1 MEIRTLAAGEHEEL
15 LELLND
21 WEIPDGWQGR
31 DFFRRYL
38 EHDPSYNDENIH
50 VAEEAGRLLACVQ
63 IFPRRIRI
71 LGHAVPAGGIGT
83 VFTAVERRG
92 EGISSRLLAH
102 AVDTMVDREMEVSLL
117 FAARTQFYRKAGWQ
131 PWRAERS
138 VLMKADAL
146 PPGIDATLRAD
157 AGIEIHEFDSG
168 RDFAAVKA
176 IHSAYSASR
185 NGTVVRD
192 EELWKASLTLAGNP
206 DEEFLVVRQGGA
218 AVAYVRCTL
227 LNGLLTMTELG
238 RTEDA
243 AVPLALLMARSLETR
258 DCDPLAP
265 ASLSSRQL
273 RSALLLPVFD
283 DLALTVALEQRGFTS
298 HPFEDPTTMLRCL
311 NMNAM
316 AQRLD
321 IALFPDEV
329 PEEFL
334 KRILPQDTLV
344 FWPADR
350 F

>member
-1 MEIRTLAAGEHEEL
+1 MEIRTLAAGEHDEL

-38 EHDPSYNDENIH
+38 DDDPSYDDENIH
-50 VAEEAGRLLACVQ
+50 VAEDSGRLIACVQ

-83 VFTAVERRG
+83 VFTAPDRRG

-102 AVDTMVDREMEVSLL
+102 AVDAMVDRKMEVSLL
-117 FAARTQFYRKAGWQ
+117 FGVRTQFYRKAGWE

-138 VLMKADAL
+138 LLMKADT
-146 PPGIDATLRAD
+146 PPSGIDPTVGAD
-157 AGIEIHEFDSG
+157 AGIEIHEFDPG

-185 NGTVVRD
+185 NGTVVRAD
-192 EELWKASLTLAGNP
+192 ELWQASLILAGNP
-206 DEEFLVVRQGGA
+206 AEEFLVARQGGA
-218 AVAYVRCTL
+218 AVAYVRCAF
-227 LNGLLTMTELG
+227 LNGLLTMTELA

-243 AVPLALLMARSLETR
+243 AVPLALLMARSLEVR
-258 DCDPLAP
+258 DPDPLTP

-283 DLALTVALEQRGFTS
+283 DLALTVALEHRGFTS
-298 HPFEDPTTMLRCL
+298 HPFEDLTTMLRCL

-316 AQRLD
+316 AERLD

-329 PEEFL
+329 PGEFL
-334 KRILPQDTLV
+334 KRILPQDSLV